1 VRAKRYEG
9 TSDEQTGTW
18 LEAYTVC
25 RWRALFPHLC
35 PGTSRESSST
45 RATASTR
52 ETCWSRLCTKWFAY
66 YILVRYVYFYCR
78 NEFNEFPYHAG
89 WGNCWGRRSCEEP
102 LKGLGPDVDC
112 RKDHPRLPAA
122 PPTSCT
128 VTFSAMSTHRVS
140 APISGVVR
148 NVRARPGDAVKR
160 GDVLCVQ
167 SMAKVRGLRS
177 AARSRGAAYK
187 LDRSTDS
194 RLLLLA

>member
-1 VRAKRYEG
+1 MRAKRYEG

-89 WGNCWGRRSCEEP
+89 WGNCWGCRSCEEP
-102 LKGLGPDVDC
+102 LKGLRPDVVSQGPPQVASGATHFLHCYILCHVD
-112 RKDHPRLPAA
+112 A
-122 PPTSCT
+122 PCICTDQRSCT
-128 VTFSAMSTHRVS
+128 QCQSTPGRRREARGCPLCSEHGQGQRFEIGR
-140 APISGVVR
+140 PISR
-148 NVRARPGDAVKR
+148 
-160 GDVLCVQ
+160 C
-167 SMAKVRGLRS
+167 GLQ
-177 AARSRGAAYK
+177 A
-187 LDRSTDS
+187 
-194 RLLLLA
+194 